1 MRVNS
6 VLTSHLLLLSSY
18 FLIHCVMKK
27 LLSILFFSLLTLPA
41 IAAEVD
47 GVNFFEGT
55 FRQAK
60 EKAKK
65 ENKLI
70 MLDAYTTWCGPC
82 KVLKN
87 KVFPNK
93 ELGDYINAN
102 FVSIGVDMEAGEG
115 PALANMYPIE
125 GYPTILF
132 MDATGKVK
140 KKVLGLPQGG
150 AKELLGVAKAV
161 KK

>member
-6 VLTSHLLLLSSY
+6 VLTLYLLLLSSY
-18 FLIHCVMKK
+18 FLIHCFMRK
-27 LLSILFFSLLTLPA
+27 LLSILFISLLTLPA
-41 IAAEVD
+41 IAAEGD

-132 MDATGKVK
+132 LDASGKVK
-140 KKVLGLPQGG
+140 KKILGLPQGG
-150 AKELLGVAKAV
+150 AKELLGVAKAI

>member
-1 MRVNS
+1 
-6 VLTSHLLLLSSY
+6 
-18 FLIHCVMKK
+18 MKK
-27 LLSILFFSLLTLPA
+27 LLILLVFTFLTLPA
-41 IAAEVD
+41 LAEGD

-93 ELGDYINAN
+93 ELGDYINAH
-102 FVSIGVDMEAGEG
+102 FISIGVDMEAGEG

-132 MDATGKVK
+132 LDASGKVK

-150 AKELLGVAKAV
+150 AKELLGLAK
-161 KK
+161 KIK

>member
-1 MRVNS
+1 
-6 VLTSHLLLLSSY
+6 
-18 FLIHCVMKK
+18 MKK
-27 LLSILFFSLLTLPA
+27 VLSILFLSLLTLPA
-41 IAAEVD
+41 IAAEGD

-140 KKVLGLPQGG
+140 KKILGLPQGG
-150 AKELLGVAKAV
+150 AKELLGVAKGI

>member
-1 MRVNS
+1 MKS
-6 VLTSHLLLLSSY
+6 FGLGLL
-18 FLIHCVMKK
+18 FCLI
-27 LLSILFFSLLTLPA
+27 SLVSFA
-41 IAAEVD
+41 KEGD
-47 GVNFFEGT
+47 GVLFFEGK
-55 FRQAK
+55 FRAALA
-60 EKAKK
+60 KAKK
-65 ENKLI
+65 ENKMV

-93 ELGDYINAN
+93 ELGDYINAH

-132 MDATGKVK
+132 LDASGKVK
-140 KKVLGLPQGG
+140 KTVLGLPQGG
-150 AKELLGVAKAV
+150 AKELLEVARKV
-161 KK
+161 K

>member
-1 MRVNS
+1 
-6 VLTSHLLLLSSY
+6 
-18 FLIHCVMKK
+18 MKK
-27 LLSILFFSLLTLPA
+27 LFSILFLSLFTLPA
-41 IAAEVD
+41 IAAEGD
-47 GVNFFEGT
+47 GVKFFEGT

-132 MDATGKVK
+132 MDAFGKVK

-150 AKELLGVAKAV
+150 AKELLTIAKGI

>member
-1 MRVNS
+1 
-6 VLTSHLLLLSSY
+6 
-18 FLIHCVMKK
+18 MKK
-27 LLSILFFSLLTLPA
+27 ALSILFFALLSLPA
-41 IAAEVD
+41 IAAEGD
-47 GVNFFEGT
+47 GVRFFEGT

-132 MDATGKVK
+132 MDASGKVK

-150 AKELLGVAKAV
+150 AKELLGVAKAI

>member
-1 MRVNS
+1 
-6 VLTSHLLLLSSY
+6 
-18 FLIHCVMKK
+18 MKK
-27 LLSILFFSLLTLPA
+27 VLSILFLSLLTLPA
-41 IAAEVD
+41 IAAEGD

-132 MDATGKVK
+132 LDATGKVRK
-140 KKVLGLPQGG
+140 KILGLPQGG
-150 AKELLGVAKAV
+150 AKELLGVAKGI